1 MTDLW
6 FFLAVVLIGL
16 VGTAK
21 IFLVLWR
28 WWCERLKYLEEITLI
43 KSISVDYISD
53 IIVPDKLG
61 EDVHLDYI
69 LFTPRGLLVID
80 FRNISGNLFCS
91 DQMSEW
97 TIINGGHRSTFSNPQ
112 NYMLNRVDAVSNI
125 ASGLVVEGRVVF
137 SRSTIFPKGVP
148 SMTVPEAN
156 LASIMFIGDQALARL
171 AVVQW
176 LPIWER
182 IKMQLKPSLM
192 GRKKG

>member
-1 MTDLW
+1 MMGLW
-6 FFLAVVLIGL
+6 FLLSVALIGF
-16 VGTAK
+16 VCTAK

-80 FRNISGNLFCS
+80 FRDISGNLFCS

-97 TIINGGHRSTFSNPQ
+97 TIINGAHRSTFSNPQ
-112 NYMLNRVDAVSNI
+112 NYMHNRVAAVNNI

-137 SRSTIFPKGVP
+137 SRRVIFPKGVP

-156 LASIMFIGDQALARL
+156 LARIMFIGDQALARL
-171 AVVQW
+171 SVVQW

-182 IKMQLKPSLM
+182 IKMQLKPSPM
-192 GRKKG
+192 GRK